1 VGTTHSSE
9 GVQRDPSVT
18 AAESQSSNVRI
29 FDTTLR
35 DGEQSPG
42 ISLNL
47 REKVE
52 IAEQLARLGV
62 DVIEAGFPI
71 ASRGEVE
78 AVQAIARAVRGPVVA
93 GLARVGAADIDAA
106 ARAVGPAKRAR
117 IHTFIAT
124 SEVHMRAKLRMSP
137 DQVLSAASGGV
148 ERARGY
154 VDDVEFSCEDATRS
168 DPEFLMS
175 VYRAAVEAGAT
186 TLNLPDTVGYA
197 LPKEYSAL
205 LRYLIGE
212 VGDGRNIVWSVHTH
226 DDLGLAVANAL
237 AGIEAGAR
245 QVEVAVNGIGERAG
259 NCSLEEIVMAL
270 RTRGTGLAGPQEQ
283 KGTGLAG
290 PQEQKGTCLAG
301 PQEQKGTGLAG
312 PQERRE
318 AARNGLR
325 ESSPTRRGV
334 DTRANTKEIAR
345 TSRLVSML
353 TGYVVPPNKAIV
365 GANAFAHEA
374 GIHQHGVMADR
385 TTYEIMDPVDVGLE
399 GSRMVLGKHSGRHAF
414 VKALQELGFSLST
427 DDVERAFTRFKELA
441 DRKIRITD
449 VDLEAI
455 VSEEISSDAVDYE
468 LVSIQVAGGTHLS
481 PTATVRLSH
490 LDEVVEE
497 SAIGDGMI
505 DAACGA
511 VQRATG
517 VEARLESFNVS
528 SVTGGIDA
536 LGDVTIVLATGGG
549 SDTDPV
555 RRATGRG
562 VSTDVVEASARAYL
576 AAVNRLIR
584 LGSKESVEA

>member
-1 VGTTHSSE
+1 L
-9 GVQRDPSVT
+9 DKIK
-18 AAESQSSNVRI
+18 I

-47 REKVE
+47 KEKLE

-71 ASRGEVE
+71 SSDGEFE
-78 AVQAIARAVRGPVVA
+78 AVAAIAEKVRGPVIA
-93 GLARVGAADIDAA
+93 GLARVDPNDIDRAAAAVAAA
-106 ARAVGPAKRAR
+106 ARPR

-124 SEVHMRAKLRMSP
+124 SEIHMRAKLKMTEAE
-137 DQVLSAASGGV
+137 VLAAAVGGV
-148 ERARGY
+148 ERARRHL
-154 VDDVEFSCEDATRS
+154 DDIEFSCEDATRS
-168 DPEFLMS
+168 DPQF
-175 VYRAAVEAGAT
+175 VVQVFRAAADAGAT

-197 LPKEYSAL
+197 LPEEFAAL
-205 LRYLIGE
+205 LNFIVGE
-212 VGDGRNIVWSVHTH
+212 VDRDVTWSVHTH

-237 AGIEAGAR
+237 SGVAAGAR

-270 RTRGTGLAGPQEQ
+270 RTRSTAGID
-283 KGTGLAG
+283 TAI
-290 PQEQKGTCLAG
+290 
-301 PQEQKGTGLAG
+301 
-312 PQERRE
+312 
-318 AARNGLR
+318 N
-325 ESSPTRRGV
+325 TR
-334 DTRANTKEIAR
+334 EIAR

-353 TGYVVPPNKAIV
+353 TGYAVPPNKAIV

-385 TTYEIMDPVDVGLE
+385 TTYEIMDPLDVGLE
-399 GSRMVLGKHSGRHAF
+399 GSKIVLGKHSGRHAF
-414 VKALQELGFSLST
+414 VKALVELGFEL
-427 DDVERAFTRFKELA
+427 DRDEIERAFARFKDLA

-449 VDLEAI
+449 TDLEAI
-455 VSEEISSDAVDYE
+455 VVDEFGTLDDEFE
-468 LVSIQVAGGTHLS
+468 LISIQVAGGTHLS
-481 PTATVRLSH
+481 PTATVRLKRGE
-490 LDEVVEE
+490 DQIDE

-511 VQRATG
+511 IQRATG
-517 VEARLESFNVS
+517 SEARLESFTVS

-536 LGDVTIVLATGGG
+536 LGDVTIVLAMGDG
-549 SDTDPV
+549 SPGAPT

-576 AAVNRLIR
+576 SAVNRLTLLAKR
-584 LGSKESVEA
+584 EPAATR

>member
-1 VGTTHSSE
+1 VA
-9 GVQRDPSVT
+9 VDP
-18 AAESQSSNVRI
+18 VRV

-47 REKVE
+47 KEKVE

-62 DVIEAGFPI
+62 DVIEAGFPVSSEGEWEAVRAI
-71 ASRGEVE
+71 AST
-78 AVQAIARAVRGPVVA
+78 VRGPVITA
-93 GLARVGAADIDAA
+93 LARTDAGDID
-106 ARAVGPAKRAR
+106 RAVDAISVATKPR

-124 SEVHMRAKLRMSP
+124 SEIHMTAKLRMTP
-137 DQVLSAASGGV
+137 DEVVAAAGGAV
-148 ERARGY
+148 ARAHAAVG
-154 VDDVEFSCEDATRS
+154 DVEFSCEDATRS
-168 DPEFLMS
+168 DPQFLAR
-175 VYRAAVEAGAT
+175 VFRAAAAAGAT

-197 LPKEYSAL
+197 LPEEFGAL
-205 LRYLIGE
+205 LRFLIDEVGGE
-212 VGDGRNIVWSVHTH
+212 VVWSVHTH

-270 RTRGTGLAGPQEQ
+270 RTRT
-283 KGTGLAG
+283 
-290 PQEQKGTCLAG
+290 
-301 PQEQKGTGLAG
+301 
-312 PQERRE
+312 
-318 AARNGLR
+318 AARGI
-325 ESSPTRRGV
+325 
-334 DTRANTKEIAR
+334 DTAIDSREIAR

-353 TGYVVPPNKAIV
+353 TGYPVPPNKAIV

-374 GIHQHGVMADR
+374 GIHQHGVMVDR
-385 TTYEIMDPVDVGLE
+385 TTYEIIDPVDVGLE
-399 GSRMVLGKHSGRHAF
+399 GSRLVLGKHSGRHAF
-414 VKALQELGFSLST
+414 FKALSELGFDLAP
-427 DDVERAFTRFKELA
+427 EEAQRAFTRFKSLA

-455 VSEEISSDAVDYE
+455 VVDEIGADDEAFE
-468 LVSIQVAGGTHLS
+468 LISIQVAGGTHLS
-481 PTATVRLSH
+481 PTATVRLKH
-490 LDEVVEE
+490 GDEIVDE

-511 VQRATG
+511 IQRATG
-517 VEARLESFNVS
+517 LEARLESFQVS

-536 LGDVTIVLATGGG
+536 LGDVTIVLAIGGG
-549 SDTDPV
+549 EGDTPI

-576 AAVNRLIR
+576 SAVNRLVALTQR
-584 LGSKESVEA
+584 DRVQV